1 MNQKICITDVRRID
15 FQLVMKSIDYS
26 SELNQEQ
33 LDAVLHGDGPCLV
46 LAGAGSGKT
55 RTVTYRVA
63 YLLEKGVEPGSILL
77 LTFTNKAAREML
89 ERIGLLVG
97 PNAKGVWGG
106 TFHSV
111 ANRILR
117 SFASALGYTSG
128 FSILDEEDAKALMKA
143 VLKDAKIDPKARR
156 FPSPAVLKNV
166 YSYSR
171 NTGMPFKEAVE
182 IKHPNF
188 LDCVND
194 MEWVCGEYQKRKLA
208 SNAMDFDDLLANW
221 LKLMEHQPMIAD
233 QISSRFQYIL
243 VDEYQDTNILQARLI
258 NRLAHVHKN
267 VFVVGDDA
275 QSIYAFR
282 GADVKNILSFPNE
295 WPEAKIFKLLSNY
308 RSTPQILDLANAS
321 LTHNQNQ
328 FAKDLVSL
336 KEAGIKPKVISCP
349 SARTEASYLAD
360 TILTLRSQGVALAN
374 MAVLFRASSHSQ
386 ALEFE
391 LMKRD
396 VPFEY
401 RGGLK
406 FFERAH
412 VKDVLSYLRLQVNAK
427 DEPAWLRVL
436 NMQAGIGAATSSQIL
451 EQVRESATKE
461 LIPLAGELMIPARGQ
476 SGWADAQ
483 AVLIAMR
490 DTTPGAM
497 VRAVAKAESYRMH
510 LEAEYP
516 DWRDRLEDLEQL
528 AIFADAYPDAP
539 AFLADAT
546 LDDASFRREKGGGI
560 DDQERLVLSTIHQAK
575 GLEWDTVFVIHLTNA
590 GFPSPRSLEE
600 EGSLEEERRL
610 FYVAVT
616 RARNKLF
623 LTHPQVMGYDAMN
636 FCRPSMFL
644 EELPSSLTESE
655 QLARFQSFSNNGN
668 QNSWGDEDQSWDSDW
683 SDTYD
688 EPVINLDRFGNRSR
702 TRDVG
707 RATSDEIKVTS
718 VWKSSKMKKEPPKI
732 SFLRDVDEL

>member
-1 MNQKICITDVRRID
+1 
-15 FQLVMKSIDYS
+15 MKNIDYS

-63 YLLEKGVEPGSILL
+63 YLLEQGAEPSSILL

-89 ERIGLLVG
+89 DRISLLVG
-97 PNAKGVWGG
+97 PEAKGVWGG
-106 TFHSV
+106 TFHAV
-111 ANRILR
+111 ANRLLR
-117 SFASALGYTSG
+117 SFAPAVGYTNG

-166 YSYSR
+166 YSFSR
-171 NTGMPFKEAVE
+171 NTGTPIKETVE

-194 MEWVCGEYQKRKLA
+194 MEWICSEYQKRKQQ
-208 SNAMDFDDLLANW
+208 SNAMDFDDLLWNW
-221 LKLMEHQPMIAD
+221 LKLMETQPAIAS
-233 QISSRFQYIL
+233 QISSRFQYVL
-243 VDEYQDTNILQARLI
+243 VDEYQDTNALQARIISKLGEQ
-258 NRLAHVHKN
+258 HKN

-282 GADVKNILSFPNE
+282 GADVKNILSFPDS
-295 WPEAKIFKLLSNY
+295 WPNAKIFKLESNY

-321 LTHNQNQ
+321 LSYNQNQ
-328 FAKDLVSL
+328 FEKNLIGLKDPGV
-336 KEAGIKPKVISCP
+336 KPTVIACP
-349 SARTEASYLAD
+349 SARQEASFLAD
-360 TILTLRSQGVALAN
+360 KILTLRSEGVALAN

-412 VKDVLSYLRLQVNAK
+412 VKDVLSYMRLQVNAK

-436 NMQAGIGAATSSQIL
+436 NMQTGIGAATAAAIL
-451 EQVRESATKE
+451 EQVRESASKAVSAISNEIT
-461 LIPLAGELMIPARGQ
+461 IPPRGQ
-476 SGWADAQ
+476 AGWLSAQ
-483 AVLIAMR
+483 SVLIAMSES
-490 DTTPGAM
+490 TPGAM
-497 VRAVAKAESYRMH
+497 VRAVANSENYKNH

-528 AIFADAYPDAP
+528 AIFADAYPDPA

-546 LDDASFRREKGGGI
+546 LDDASFRREKGGSN
-560 DDQERLVLSTIHQAK
+560 DEERLILSTIHQAK
-575 GLEWDTVFVIHLTNA
+575 GLEWDTVFIIHLTNQ
-590 GFPSPRSLEE
+590 GFPSPRALEE
-600 EGSLEEERRL
+600 DGAIEEERRL
-610 FYVAVT
+610 FYVAST

-623 LTHPQVMGYDAMN
+623 LSYPQVMGYDAMS

-644 EELPSSLTESE
+644 EELPGYLVENE
-655 QLARFQSFSNNGN
+655 QLARFSSVSSNKPSR
-668 QNSWGDEDQSWDSDW
+668 SWGDEDQGWADEW
-683 SDTYD
+683 SDGYE
-688 EPVINLDRFGNRSR
+688 EPTIELDRFGNRRRKSR
-702 TRDVG
+702 EMAHGAV
-707 RATSDEIKVTS
+707 DEVKVTS
-718 VWKSSKMKKEPPKI
+718 VWKSDKPKKQLPKI
-732 SFLRDVDEL
+732 SFLRDIDDL

>member
-1 MNQKICITDVRRID
+1 
-15 FQLVMKSIDYS
+15 MKNIDYS

-33 LDAVLHGDGPCLV
+33 LDAVIHGDGPCLV

-63 YLLEKGVEPGSILL
+63 YLLEQGVEPGSILL

-89 ERIGLLVG
+89 DRISLLVG
-97 PNAKGVWGG
+97 PEAKGVWGG
-106 TFHSV
+106 TFHAV
-111 ANRILR
+111 ANRLLR
-117 SFASALGYTSG
+117 SFAPAVGYTTG

-143 VLKDAKIDPKARR
+143 VLKDANIDPKARR

-171 NTGMPFKEAVE
+171 NTGTTMKDAVE
-182 IKHPNF
+182 MKHPNF
-188 LDCVND
+188 MDCVND
-194 MEWVCGEYQKRKLA
+194 MEWVCSEYQKRKQQ
-208 SNAMDFDDLLANW
+208 SNAMDFDDLLWNW
-221 LKLMEHQPMIAD
+221 LKLMETQPAIAS
-233 QISSRFQYIL
+233 QISSRFRYVL
-243 VDEYQDTNILQARLI
+243 VDEYQDTNALQARIISKLGEE
-258 NRLAHVHKN
+258 HKN

-282 GADVKNILSFPNE
+282 GADVKNILSFPDS
-295 WPEAKIFKLLSNY
+295 WPNAKIFKLESNY

-321 LTHNQNQ
+321 LSYNQNQ
-328 FAKDLVSL
+328 FEKNLIGLKDPGV
-336 KEAGIKPKVISCP
+336 KPTVVACP
-349 SARTEASYLAD
+349 SARQEANYLAD
-360 TILTLRSQGVALAN
+360 KILTLRYKGVALAN

-412 VKDVLSYLRLQVNAK
+412 VKDVLAYMRLQVNAK

-436 NMQAGIGAATSSQIL
+436 NMQTGIGAATASAIL
-451 EQVRESATKE
+451 EQVRESASKE
-461 LIPLAGELMIPARGQ
+461 LQPLTSELAIPPRGQ
-476 SGWADAQ
+476 SGWLSAQ
-483 AVLIAMR
+483 SVLIAMS
-490 DTTPGAM
+490 DTKPGAM
-497 VRAVAKAESYRMH
+497 VRAVANSENYKNH

-528 AIFADAYPDAP
+528 AIFADAYPDPP

-546 LDDASFRREKGGGI
+546 LDDASFRREKGGSN
-560 DDQERLVLSTIHQAK
+560 DEERLVLSTIHQAK
-575 GLEWDTVFVIHLTNA
+575 GLEWDTVFIIHLTNQ
-590 GFPSPRSLEE
+590 GFPSPRALEE
-600 EGSLEEERRL
+600 DGAIEEERRL
-610 FYVAVT
+610 FYVAST

-623 LTHPQVMGYDAMN
+623 LSYPQVVGYDAMS

-644 EELPSSLTESE
+644 EELPGYLTEKE
-655 QLARFQSFSNNGN
+655 ELARFASVANSASSWENEN
-668 QNSWGDEDQSWDSDW
+668 QDWGDEW
-683 SDTYD
+683 SDGYE
-688 EPVINLDRFGNRSR
+688 EPTIELDRFGNRRRKSR
-702 TRDVG
+702 EVAN
-707 RATSDEIKVTS
+707 RASDEVKVTS
-718 VWKSSKMKKEPPKI
+718 VWKAAKPKKEPPKI
-732 SFLRDVDEL
+732 SFLRDINDL

>member
-1 MNQKICITDVRRID
+1 MKNID
-15 FQLVMKSIDYS
+15 FS

-63 YLLEKGVEPGSILL
+63 YLLEQGVEPNSILL

-89 ERIGLLVG
+89 DRISLLVG
-97 PNAKGVWGG
+97 PEAKGVWGG
-106 TFHSV
+106 TFHAV
-111 ANRILR
+111 ANRLLR
-117 SFASALGYTSG
+117 SFAPAVGYTTG

-166 YSYSR
+166 YSFSR
-171 NTGMPFKEAVE
+171 NTGSTMKETLE

-188 LDCVND
+188 IDCVND
-194 MEWVCGEYQKRKLA
+194 MEWVCNEYQKRKQGA
-208 SNAMDFDDLLANW
+208 NAMDFDDLLWNW
-221 LKLMEHQPMIAD
+221 LKLMQTQPAIAS
-233 QISSRFQYIL
+233 QISSRFRYVL
-243 VDEYQDTNILQARLI
+243 VDEYQDTNALQARIISKLGQE
-258 NRLAHVHKN
+258 HKN

-282 GADVKNILSFPNE
+282 GADVKNILSFPDI
-295 WPEAKIFKLLSNY
+295 WPGAKIFKLESNY

-321 LTHNQNQ
+321 LSYNQNQ
-328 FAKDLVSL
+328 FEKNLIGLKDP
-336 KEAGIKPKVISCP
+336 GIKPRVTACP
-349 SARTEASYLAD
+349 SARQEANYLAD
-360 TILTLRSQGVALAN
+360 KILTLRSEGVALAN

-412 VKDVLSYLRLQVNAK
+412 VKDVLSYMRLQVNGK

-436 NMQAGIGAATSSQIL
+436 NMQTGIGAATASVIL
-451 EQVRESATKE
+451 EQVRESAVKDLQPLTTE
-461 LIPLAGELMIPARGQ
+461 LIIPPRGQ
-476 SGWADAQ
+476 SGWLSAQ
-483 AVLIAMR
+483 SILIAMG
-490 DTTPGAM
+490 DSKPGQM
-497 VRAVAKAESYRMH
+497 VRAVANSENYKNH

-528 AIFADAYPDAP
+528 AVFADAYPDTP
-539 AFLADAT
+539 SFLADVT
-546 LDDASFRREKGGGI
+546 LDDASFRREKGSGNN
-560 DDQERLVLSTIHQAK
+560 DERLVLSTIHQAK
-575 GLEWDTVFVIHLTNA
+575 GLEWDTVFILHLTNT
-590 GFPSPRSLEE
+590 GFPSPRALEE
-600 EGSLEEERRL
+600 DGAIEEERRL
-610 FYVAVT
+610 FYVAAT

-623 LTHPQVMGYDAMN
+623 LSYPQVMGYDTMS

-644 EELPSSLTESE
+644 EELPGYLLENE
-655 QLARFQSFSNNGN
+655 QLARFTSVSNGVLSRKDDN
-668 QNSWGDEDQSWDSDW
+668 QYWGDEWSDSWD
-683 SDTYD
+683 
-688 EPVINLDRFGNRSR
+688 EPTIELDRFGNRHKGKSYKAEN
-702 TRDVG
+702 V
-707 RATSDEIKVTS
+707 KVTS
-718 VWKSSKMKKEPPKI
+718 VWKSSKPKKDTPKI
-732 SFLRDVDEL
+732 SFLRDVDDL